1 MKENTFYTI
10 LPFMVND
17 LKLSGNELLIYA
29 IVYGFSQD
37 GESWFYGSRKYLS
50 ECTNV
55 STVSVTRC
63 LKSLTEKGF
72 IERKEVTDKKGNHV
86 EYRASKESLLGGV
99 VKNLNG
105 GSKESLPNN
114 INNNNLS
121 ISGMDKTTNEGFN
134 RYDTFRLEQPVWVD
148 LFDADLEPS
157 FSVQCLR
164 VFNDITGWDMP
175 NMPQKATECLN
186 LRSNRYTLE
195 QVGGMVKMKREQWEG
210 TKIERN
216 LKPSTLFSPDHFDE
230 YMQEYLHQNDEREF
244 SDDEI
249 PY

>member
-1 MKENTFYTI
+1 
-10 LPFMVND
+10 MVMYFQD
-17 LKLSGNELLIYA
+17 DFWEAISKLKSNEDQDAA
-29 IVYGFSQD
+29 IVALVRYHFDRSEPSNPIADAILTVCKDRIELSQKRSKA
-37 GESWFYGSRKYLS
+37 GATKKSKANQNKIKTESKSDQSGSTASLS
-50 ECTNV
+50 YSLSN
-55 STVSVTRC
+55 SNSVVN
-63 LKSLTEKGF
+63 SESEIF
-72 IERKEVTDKKGNHV
+72 DEV
-86 EYRASKESLLGGV
+86 ES
-99 VKNLNG
+99 
-105 GSKESLPNN
+105 
-114 INNNNLS
+114 
-121 ISGMDKTTNEGFN
+121 D
-134 RYDTFRLEQPVWVD
+134 
-148 LFDADLEPS
+148 EPS
-157 FSVQCLR
+157 FSVQCLK

-186 LRSNRYTLE
+186 LRSDRYTLE